1 MSTSGDAGP
10 GASSSSVNPDLETFR
25 EQWRAEVRARH
36 PTTAGPSNQPQQQS
50 QQTTQHHHHHHH
62 RAAPSVSAT
71 AGGAT
76 SNPPVHM
83 GGHPRSQPPP
93 PMYKPPVLK
102 DYEDDYVQPR
112 SFDEP
117 EAAVSAA
124 GDGEAGS
131 ASAASKEPVSA
142 LDHYEKAVEREA
154 AGSLGDSLKL
164 YRKAFRM
171 DDRVDQQYKNKH
183 FPKAAAKATAATGLG
198 DPAAGGADA
207 TPGAPAKKLTM
218 KELILSFA
226 NLAIE
231 PAQPE
236 IEGMPEPPCPIA
248 ALPDEIMVHILRDV
262 AILDVGDY
270 VRLARVCERFAF
282 LVATEDRIWRRI
294 CLGEEWG
301 FGGMHYHWQLGIS
314 GEPLT
319 GEDLI
324 REAEAE
330 AEARSQAR
338 EEARASGAE
347 TAESDS
353 DSEEDLD
360 DDALQILTL
369 GERSEKHAQERT
381 ATTMSLFR
389 SSVYNSSWQRMFRLR
404 PRIRFGGCYISTVN
418 YIRPGQA
425 ATTQYTWASPVH
437 IVTYYRY
444 LRFFRDG
451 SVLSL
456 LTTNEPVDVVHHMTK
471 EKAALHV
478 KGANPHLP
486 SSVMTS
492 VLKGR
497 WKLVEADQSTI
508 APSSSSGSKISPTDI
523 EGDVVVE
530 TEGVMPKYIYRMD
543 LSLRSS
549 GGGKGSVGLPRNNKL
564 VWRGFYSYDRL
575 TDDWAEFTLKNYKP
589 FFYSRVRSYGAM
601 GE

>member
-1 MSTSGDAGP
+1 
-10 GASSSSVNPDLETFR
+10 
-25 EQWRAEVRARH
+25 
-36 PTTAGPSNQPQQQS
+36 
-50 QQTTQHHHHHHH
+50 
-62 RAAPSVSAT
+62 
-71 AGGAT
+71 
-76 SNPPVHM
+76 
-83 GGHPRSQPPP
+83 
-93 PMYKPPVLK
+93 
-102 DYEDDYVQPR
+102 
-112 SFDEP
+112 
-117 EAAVSAA
+117 
-124 GDGEAGS
+124 
-131 ASAASKEPVSA
+131 
-142 LDHYEKAVEREA
+142 
-154 AGSLGDSLKL
+154 
-164 YRKAFRM
+164 M
-171 DDRVDQQYKNKH
+171 DDQVDQLYKNKH
-183 FPKAAAKATAATGLG
+183 FPKAVAKVAAAPGQG
-198 DPAAGGADA
+198 DLTSGGADA
-207 TPGAPAKKLTM
+207 SSSSAAAAKKLSM

-226 NLAIE
+226 GLAIE

-248 ALPDEIMVHILRDV
+248 ALPDEIMVHILRDL

-270 VRLARVCERFAF
+270 VRLARVCKRFAF

-314 GEPLT
+314 GEPLS
-319 GEDLI
+319 GEDLL

-330 AEARSQAR
+330 AEARSKAR
-338 EEARASGAE
+338 EEARAGARTE

-360 DDALQILTL
+360 DTLQILTL
-369 GERSEKHAQERT
+369 GERSEKHAQER
-381 ATTMSLFR
+381 ADTTLSLFR

-456 LTTNEPVDVVHHMTK
+456 LTTDEPVDVVHHMTK

-486 SSVMTS
+486 SSVMSS

-508 APSSSSGSKISPTDI
+508 SSSSSGSKISPTDI

-549 GGGKGSVGLPRNNKL
+549 GGGKASAGLPRNNKL

-589 FFYSRVRSYGAM
+589 FFYSRVKSYGVM

>member
-1 MSTSGDAGP
+1 
-10 GASSSSVNPDLETFR
+10 
-25 EQWRAEVRARH
+25 
-36 PTTAGPSNQPQQQS
+36 
-50 QQTTQHHHHHHH
+50 
-62 RAAPSVSAT
+62 
-71 AGGAT
+71 
-76 SNPPVHM
+76 
-83 GGHPRSQPPP
+83 
-93 PMYKPPVLK
+93 
-102 DYEDDYVQPR
+102 
-112 SFDEP
+112 
-117 EAAVSAA
+117 
-124 GDGEAGS
+124 
-131 ASAASKEPVSA
+131 
-142 LDHYEKAVEREA
+142 
-154 AGSLGDSLKL
+154 
-164 YRKAFRM
+164 M

-183 FPKAAAKATAATGLG
+183 FPKAPAIPAAADGQGGL
-198 DPAAGGADA
+198 AAGGADA
-207 TPGAPAKKLTM
+207 ASAVLARKVTM

-226 NLAIE
+226 GLAIE

-248 ALPDEIMVHILRDV
+248 SLPDEIMVHILRDV

-270 VRLARVCERFAF
+270 VRLARVCKRFAF
-282 LVATEDRIWRRI
+282 LIATEDRIWRRI
-294 CLGEEWG
+294 CLGSEWG

-314 GEPLT
+314 GESLN
-319 GEDLI
+319 GEDLL

-330 AEARSQAR
+330 AEARAKTR
-338 EEARASGAE
+338 EQSKTEAGSATAVEPDSSG
-347 TAESDS
+347 
-353 DSEEDLD
+353 EEEF
-360 DDALQILTL
+360 DDAPIILTL
-369 GERSEKHAQERT
+369 GERSEKHARERM
-381 ATTMSLFR
+381 ATTLSLFS
-389 SSVYNSSWQRMFRLR
+389 SSVYNFSWQRMFRLR

-456 LTTNEPVDVVHHMTK
+456 LTTTEPADVVHHLTR
-471 EKAALHV
+471 EKAALHA

-486 SSVMTS
+486 SSVMQS

-497 WKLVEADQSTI
+497 WKLVEADE
-508 APSSSSGSKISPTDI
+508 SSIIPGSKTSPTDI

-549 GGGKGSVGLPRNNKL
+549 GGGKGSGSVGLPRNNKL

-589 FFYSRVRSYGAM
+589 FFYSRVKSYGAM